1 VGVFYAMNAAPPENV
16 PAGWL
21 ALNTM
26 LATALPDRW
35 PRPASHP
42 PKPDANGV
50 VEGEALQI
58 IGLTGGSVEIQ
69 DFANLSG
76 KSQL

>member
-1 VGVFYAMNAAPPENV
+1 MARPDYH
-16 PAGWL
+16 AG
-21 ALNTM
+21 N
-26 LATALPDRW
+26 ALPDRW

-58 IGLTGGSVEIQ
+58 IGLTAGSVEIQ
-69 DFANLSG
+69 DFANLS
-76 KSQL
+76 KKFQLWVARREGR